1 MFASKYSL
9 SLFAIGATTG
19 LVAAQNLGNLGLSQS
34 CQTAL
39 ENAIDTPAFSTCM
52 NILGALPVV
61 TSTTNDS
68 LVSPV
73 ASWLNG
79 LCAASPCDNATLTA
93 AATNI
98 SSGCQSDLSSHE
110 TGVSAATILNTAIQF
125 YPTVRQVVCL
135 KDTGSTGS
143 GELCITELLTD
154 VQTAVGQ
161 PLSINT
167 LSQIPAIIS
176 SGNFGGISIPK
187 NITCS
192 NCTQAAWSIVDQQ
205 IPQAA
210 NVSVI
215 TSTLNSQC
223 GASFVSSAS
232 SLPANIVEGTGT
244 AAPSASST
252 GSKSGAVVPRI
263 SMQGLVGALVASTAA
278 ILAGSA
284 IIV

>member
-1 MFASKYSL
+1 MFPSRSSL
-9 SLFAIGATTG
+9 LFFTIGATTG
-19 LVAAQNLGNLGLSQS
+19 LVAAQLGNLGLSQS

-61 TSTTNDS
+61 TSTSNVS
-68 LVSPV
+68 LVQPV

-79 LCAASPCDNATLTA
+79 LCAASPCDNATLSSA
-93 AATNI
+93 AQNV
-98 SSGCQSDLSSHE
+98 SSGCQTDLASHE
-110 TGVSAATILNTAIQF
+110 TAVSAATILNAAIQF

-135 KDTGSTGS
+135 KDTGTSGN

-154 VQTAVGQ
+154 VQTAIGQ

-176 SGNFGGISIPK
+176 NGSFAGISIPSAV
-187 NITCS
+187 TCS
-192 NCTQAAWSIVDQQ
+192 SCTQAAWSIVDQE

-215 TSTLNSQC
+215 TNALNSKC
-223 GASFVSSAS
+223 GASFVSSATT
-232 SLPANIVEGTGT
+232 LPANIVEGTGT

-252 GSKSGAVVPRI
+252 SAKSGAVVPRI
-263 SMQGLVGALVASTAA
+263 SIQGLVGTLVASTVA